1 MFSQE
6 TEVILIQVLPI
17 IHSRGMEVLGL
28 AEGHD
33 RKHAAEVALAIAAGK
48 NPSATMSK
56 TDSSLLLHYD
66 GRIYGRIFLKRMTT
80 GKLS

>member
-6 TEVILIQVLPI
+6 TDVILIQVRPL
-17 IHSRGMEVLGL
+17 IHSRGMEVLGV

-33 RKHAAEVALAIAAGK
+33 RKHAADVALAIASGI
-48 NPSATMSK
+48 NSSATMTK